1 MKQNKKSLDTYR
13 KLLVDKRRA
22 ITGTLNNLQSGID
35 GSDLARSAAS
45 GDSADMGSET
55 FEADFALSIMQS
67 EGDVVQQI
75 DEALERIEG
84 GNYGQCT
91 SCSRRILKARLTAI
105 PWTSCCIDCQRKAE
119 AS

>member
-13 KLLVDKRRA
+13 KLLLDKRRA
-22 ITGTLNNLQSGID
+22 ITGTLSNLQSGID
-35 GSDLARSAAS
+35 GSDIGRSAAS

-55 FEADFALSIMQS
+55 FEQDFALSIMES

-75 DEALERIEG
+75 DEALGRIEKG
-84 GNYGQCT
+84 HYGQC
-91 SCSRRILKARLTAI
+91 SQCRKRILKARLMAI